1 MKSIFGDNAFKK
13 EFRDTYQI
21 SPRNFTPATT
31 SDFTY
36 ESRSSS
42 AMNKSNSEKYMSLL
56 FPEQKLACYCS
67 DLRITSYHPLEG
79 PVA

>member
-13 EFRDTYQI
+13 ECPDKYQI
-21 SPRNFTPATT
+21 SPRNFSPATT

-42 AMNKSNSEKYMSLL
+42 ALNKSNSEKYMSLL
-56 FPEQKLACYCS
+56 FAEQKLACNCN
-67 DLRITSYHPLEG
+67 DLRITSYHPLED